1 MKNNVIS
8 RWAEHDQIIKDTIYL
23 HPSLGNTKLAI
34 EIDKM
39 FFTFRLDKVEIDS
52 LRNYISRNRERL
64 YFNEPGKDFFTPKFV
79 KEYNKPI
86 EQLDSL
92 FNATETELTETK
104 TKGYKPKKQFFT
116 AVASDGKIMNIE
128 TYCKFWGLDFEKV
141 RSFKLVTHTGIPFYN
156 IAFYESD
163 ADKENNEID
172 FTNIFKDKIEPVFI
186 YPTYVIDLPAVFDRA
201 VISDTHIGME
211 VNKDGYSLYPGEWNE
226 KEIFKTLEVFVN
238 EIIKNKKS
246 NKLLIHEL
254 GDYLD
259 GWDGMTTRGGHKL
272 PQNMDN
278 QKAFDVGLL
287 FKIKMLDA
295 LFLVYDTIEVVNI
308 CNDNHAGSFGYIVNS
323 AFKTYAELKYGNSVK
338 VTNQRKFIDHY
349 IYENRCFIL
358 THGKDEKSMKF
369 GFKPKLDPV
378 QIEKIKDY
386 IDEYKL
392 HNYII
397 EFSKGDSHQ
406 LLFDSTTSA
415 SFEYQN
421 FGAISPP
428 SDWVKTNFK
437 NTLRCFTTFN
447 YYEDQK
453 TQNNYIFKKM

>member
-1 MKNNVIS
+1 MKNNVTS
-8 RWAEHDQIIKDTIYL
+8 RWSQYDNDIKQELIL
-23 HPSLGNTKLAI
+23 HPSLGNTKQAI
-34 EIDKM
+34 KIDNVY
-39 FFTFRLDKVEIDS
+39 FNCQLDKLEIDS

-64 YFNEPGKDFFTPKFV
+64 LGNEP
-79 KEYNKPI
+79 
-86 EQLDSL
+86 LDSL
-92 FNATETELTETK
+92 FNATKTELTATE

-172 FTNIFKDKIEPVFI
+172 FTNIFKDKIEPILIKGMPFDKI
-186 YPTYVIDLPAVFDRA
+186 QFDRA
-201 VISDTHIGME
+201 VYTDTHVGMD
-211 VNKDGYSLYPGEWNE
+211 VNKDGYSLYSGVWNE
-226 KEIFKTLEVFVN
+226 EEIFKTLDIFVY
-238 EIIKNKKS
+238 EIVKNKKS
-246 NKLLIHEL
+246 DTLLLHDL
-254 GDYLD
+254 GDFMD
-259 GWDGMTTRGGHKL
+259 GWDGFTTRGGHKL

-278 QKAFDVGLL
+278 QKAFDVALL
-287 FKIKMLDA
+287 FKIRMLDA
-295 LFLVYDTIEVVNI
+295 LMTTFRFIEIVNI
-308 CNDNHAGSFGYIVNS
+308 CNDNHGGSFGYVVNS
-323 AFKTYAELKYGNSVK
+323 AFKTYAELKYKDNVK
-338 VTNQRKFIDHY
+338 VINQRKFIDHY
-349 IYENRCFIL
+349 IYGNRCFIL